1 MDATVWGDPQLSL
14 EKGGSDHS
22 PFEVALAPPAA
33 RRPAHQP
40 IPSFVSK
47 DPFFAEQVRAFMD
60 ETFIADLPAPRRLE
74 YHTAL
79 LRFAGARTRAHLT
92 LDAPPLNAS
101 DLLHLNTVARVVS
114 MNLPRLARKML
125 RTKPSLN
132 EHLAMLEGK
141 PVLVN
146 PAAFTEKVAK
156 LRREAAMARGPPAG
170 KKPIKANTSRN
181 TRLLNLALLWT
192 PFGKRLALKAVVRD
206 PWDGQARGP
215 PGLVSEPAEMN
226 AELARHWGSVFGG
239 APTSEAVGAPF
250 ISTWV
255 RVPAAQVIPPD
266 HSTYEEVLRCAHDS
280 APGRDGLCYSA
291 WRAGGSVA
299 IQTLILVD
307 DWYRA
312 SLPMPLDFNAV
323 TLAFAPKAREE
334 ADEAEGV
341 ARRPSELRPLAMK
354 LTANKLV
361 CAAWAAQLRGVIVE
375 DTPGEQRGGIHGRQ
389 ILQNVLD
396 LDCAARSRAIQRG
409 FPGSALVLLDMA
421 AAFPSL
427 AHWWLHSVL
436 LHMKLLAAF
445 RAVVGM
451 MNAVVVAHGTAG
463 GLRAALFCVLA
474 GVQQGC
480 PLSGALYTL
489 ATNPLLRAV
498 VVLTRGRATLRAF
511 ADDWGC
517 VVSAPRDLKPLHAVC
532 RVAARAANLGIKPAK
547 SVIIPLQCDANCEA
561 TRARWRARLRQ
572 VAPTWS
578 DFGIQDHGKYLG
590 FWLGPGAPDV
600 FEGLVARCDRIV
612 NTIREA
618 GLPPSIGTLPFNRH
632 CPASMVYFGQL
643 ALPSFDLARVT
654 ARHLNA
660 LLHLPGSSLTR
671 WWSQAASTLGMIR
684 PISYQSTALAALART
699 AADTRLEWRG
709 QFAALMELARDEA
722 PIAFATSHAQP
733 HSWNRPPFRR
743 NACPGFRRP
752 GPNAAPHVPR
762 PAGCDCPPRD
772 PNCPDAGQWQ
782 QLSHPSCR
790 VSCPGCPALPRHA
803 RHLVLL
809 QTCPDWH
816 QGPKCPHPAPD
827 LRPPETRPP
836 ARCPC

>member
-1 MDATVWGDPQLSL
+1 
-14 EKGGSDHS
+14 
-22 PFEVALAPPAA
+22 
-33 RRPAHQP
+33 
-40 IPSFVSK
+40 
-47 DPFFAEQVRAFMD
+47 
-60 ETFIADLPAPRRLE
+60 
-74 YHTAL
+74 
-79 LRFAGARTRAHLT
+79 
-92 LDAPPLNAS
+92 
-101 DLLHLNTVARVVS
+101 
-114 MNLPRLARKML
+114 
-125 RTKPSLN
+125 
-132 EHLAMLEGK
+132 
-141 PVLVN
+141 
-146 PAAFTEKVAK
+146 
-156 LRREAAMARGPPAG
+156 
-170 KKPIKANTSRN
+170 
-181 TRLLNLALLWT
+181 
-192 PFGKRLALKAVVRD
+192 
-206 PWDGQARGP
+206 
-215 PGLVSEPAEMN
+215 
-226 AELARHWGSVFGG
+226 
-239 APTSEAVGAPF
+239 
-250 ISTWV
+250 
-255 RVPAAQVIPPD
+255 
-266 HSTYEEVLRCAHDS
+266 
-280 APGRDGLCYSA
+280 
-291 WRAGGSVA
+291 
-299 IQTLILVD
+299 
-307 DWYRA
+307 
-312 SLPMPLDFNAV
+312 MPLDFNAV

-375 DTPGEQRGGIHGRQ
+375 DTPVEQRGGIHGRQ

-463 GLRAALFCVLA
+463 GLRSALFCVLA

-489 ATNPLLRAV
+489 ATSPLLRAV

-517 VVSAPRDLKPLHAVC
+517 VVSASRDLKPLHAVC
-532 RVAARAANLGIKPAK
+532 RVAARAANLCIKPAK
-547 SVIIPLQCDANCEA
+547 SVIIPLQGDANCEA

-572 VAPTWS
+572 DAPTWR

-618 GLPPSIGTLPFNRH
+618 GLPPSIGTLLFNRH
-632 CPASMVYFGQL
+632 CPACMVYFGQL

-733 HSWNRPPFRR
+733 HSWNRPPFAAMLARASGDPVPMR
-743 NACPGFRRP
+743 PHTFPDQLAATARLAIQIARMQANGNNFRTQAVAYRALDAPPSQDMLATWFCSKLARIGIKAQNAHILLLISALPKLGPQPAAHANRLLLHGWPTAKRFQCAQGGRP
-752 GPNAAPHVPR
+752 CVFG
-762 PAGCDCPPRD
+762 CPPPWAD
-772 PNCPDAGQWQ
+772 D
-782 QLSHPSCR
+782 QLHYMS
-790 VSCPGCPALPRHA
+790 CPALRVALGPVLGINRHA
-803 RHLVLL
+803 PPHIFMGFAPVHGQPPDAWGAILATECYLV
-809 QTCPDWH
+809 TKH
-816 QGPKCPHPAPD
+816 ASTTAFPAASAHELGIIANAAARKFPR
-827 LRPPETRPP
+827 LRAPRRLPTNPP
-836 ARCPC
+836 AT